1 MYAHT
6 SHNLPFGHE
15 QEVRLYLDNQ
25 GFECFQPRAV
35 LFDMDGVLYDSM
47 PNHARCWQEA
57 MRKFGLKMTVDD
69 VYATEGMRGVE
80 TITQMVKEQ
89 QGRDIT
95 EDEAQMM
102 YDEKARLFG
111 LLPKAPVMEGVLELM
126 EKIKASGMT
135 IVVVTGSAQ
144 LPLIERLQHDFK
156 GFVTA
161 DKIVSA
167 YDVKR
172 GKPQPDPY
180 LIGLQKAGNLQPW
193 QGLVVENAPM
203 GVRAGVAARIFT
215 IAVNSGPLPNATL
228 AGEGANIVFDRM
240 TQLRDIWV
248 NKLGSL

>member
-1 MYAHT
+1 
-6 SHNLPFGHE
+6 
-15 QEVRLYLDNQ
+15 
-25 GFECFQPRAV
+25 
-35 LFDMDGVLYDSM
+35 
-47 PNHARCWQEA
+47 
-57 MRKFGLKMTVDD
+57 
-69 VYATEGMRGVE
+69 
-80 TITQMVKEQ
+80 
-89 QGRDIT
+89 
-95 EDEAQMM
+95 
-102 YDEKARLFG
+102 
-111 LLPKAPVMEGVLELM
+111 
-126 EKIKASGMT
+126 MT